1 MTGPQ
6 APESSGSRAD
16 EPGSSGSR
24 SAEGAAGGSQEGEP
38 GSGGSPEGE
47 RAAIRVGVVGLGVI
61 SRFYLAAIAASP
73 RFELAAVCDL
83 DERASA
89 GHHVPAYRS
98 HRAMLDAGGLDA
110 VVVTAPND
118 VHAAVASD
126 AVERGLPVCV
136 EKPLATTLRDGLA
149 VAEAARA
156 RGVALFTA
164 FHRRYNA
171 NVLALRD
178 KLTGAA
184 PIVELTVRYLE
195 RIEEHVG
202 EDRWYLDPAR
212 SGGGCV
218 ADNGPNALDLARLF
232 LGELT
237 LESARVTRM
246 DGIDRQAVLHV
257 RGSAPA
263 VVELDWSHPGETKD
277 VTARLADGTVLR
289 ADVLEGYEEF
299 KGSLWHEYE
308 AVLRDFASA
317 VAARSAWRDGGLA
330 ALDLVDEVYR
340 REGE

>member
-1 MTGPQ
+1 MPV
-6 APESSGSRAD
+6 
-16 EPGSSGSR
+16 
-24 SAEGAAGGSQEGEP
+24 
-38 GSGGSPEGE
+38 
-47 RAAIRVGVVGLGVI
+47 IRLGVVGLGVI
-61 SRFYLAAIAASP
+61 SRFYLAAIASSP

-83 DERASA
+83 DERALA
-89 GHHVPAYRS
+89 GHRVPAHRS
-98 HRAMLDAGGLDA
+98 HRAMLDAGGVDA

-118 VHAAVASD
+118 VHAAVVAD

-156 RGVALFTA
+156 RDVALFTA

-178 KLTGAA
+178 KLAGAP

-202 EDRWYLDPAR
+202 DDRWYLDPAR

-218 ADNGPNALDLARLF
+218 ADNGPNALDVARLF
-232 LGELT
+232 LGEVT
-237 LESARVTRM
+237 LESARVTRVA
-246 DGIDRQAVLHV
+246 GIDRRAVLHV
-257 RGSAPA
+257 RGTAPA

-277 VTARLADGTVLR
+277 VTARLADGTVLS
-289 ADVLEGYEEF
+289 ADMLQGYEEF

-308 AVLRDFASA
+308 GVLKDFASA

-340 REGE
+340 REGA

>member
-1 MTGPQ
+1 M
-6 APESSGSRAD
+6 SGSEAVGPPASRAGGPRTD
-16 EPGSSGSR
+16 GPDPSR
-24 SAEGAAGGSQEGEP
+24 PAAGALP
-38 GSGGSPEGE
+38 
-47 RAAIRVGVVGLGVI
+47 AIRLGVVGLGVI
-61 SRFYLAAIAASP
+61 SRFYLAVIESSP

-83 DERASA
+83 DERTLT
-89 GHHVPAYRS
+89 GRRVPAFRS
-98 HRAMLDAGGLDA
+98 HREMLDAGGLDA

-118 VHAAVASD
+118 VHAAVAAD

-156 RGVALFTA
+156 RDVALFTA

-178 KLTGAA
+178 KLAGAA

-237 LESARVTRM
+237 LESARVTRVA
-246 DGIDRQAVLHV
+246 GIDRQAVLHV

-263 VVELDWSHPGETKD
+263 VVELDWSHPGEMKD
-277 VTARLADGTVLR
+277 VTARLADGTVLG
-289 ADVLEGYEEF
+289 ADLLAGYAEF

-308 AVLRDFASA
+308 GVLRDFATA

-330 ALDLVDEVYR
+330 ALDLVDEAYR
-340 REGE
+340 REGV